1 MSKNQMIDD
10 FELQK
15 SMATWSFY
23 MSLQCVC
30 QVEQAQP
37 MADHI
42 SDCFQAVMDAM
53 QKQID
58 ALSEQLEAKI
68 EHSKLLEK
76 IVLEKVTGG
85 KPFTFRPPAAQQ

>member
-1 MSKNQMIDD
+1 MSKNQIIDD

-15 SMATWSFY
+15 SMAVWSFY

-37 MADHI
+37 MADHM

-58 ALSEQLEAKI
+58 ALSQQLEAKT

-76 IVLEKVTGG
+76 MILDKVTGG
-85 KPFTFRPPAAQQ
+85 KRSAPRQATSQQ